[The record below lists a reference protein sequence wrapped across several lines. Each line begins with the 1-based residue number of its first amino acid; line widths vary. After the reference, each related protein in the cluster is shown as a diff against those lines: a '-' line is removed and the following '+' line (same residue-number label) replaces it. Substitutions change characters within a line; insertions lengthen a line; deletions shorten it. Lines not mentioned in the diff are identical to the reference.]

1 MREVELN
8 HENELIQINDVTV
21 EFDGKLVL
29 DHITLCLERGQRLAL
44 MGPSGVGKST
54 LLRLLA
60 GLVEPTSGNVE
71 RRGSVSMV
79 FDRDGLYPMLTG
91 SENVE
96 LGVDWAQ
103 MKKTRRRQEAGN
115 WIHIFDA
122 DSFAHQKTRT
132 LSAGQRKRIA
142 LARAMMK
149 KPDLLL
155 LDETF
160 HALDKTLRL
169 QLMETILRLQ
179 KEMGFALVFATHDP
193 AEAELLDAQVLYL
206 EDEKPLQETC

>member
-1 MREVELN
+1 
-8 HENELIQINDVTV
+8 
-21 EFDGKLVL
+21 
-29 DHITLCLERGQRLAL
+29 
-44 MGPSGVGKST
+44 
-54 LLRLLA
+54 
-60 GLVEPTSGNVE
+60 
-71 RRGSVSMV
+71 MV

-96 LGVDWAQ
+96 LGVDWSK
-103 MKKTRRRQEAGN
+103 MKKAARWQEAEN
-115 WIHIFDA
+115 WIKVFDA
-122 DSFAHQKTRT
+122 ESFAHQKTRT

-149 KPDLLL
+149 DPNLLL

-169 QLMETILRLQ
+169 QLMETILKLQ

-193 AEAELLDAQVLYL
+193 TEAELLDAQVLYL